1 MIHHPAWA
9 VCTTMPTAT
18 ARINNQKQKKQSDM
32 KRYRLIEYAYLAT
45 LVLGFTACSQDELVD
60 GSPVNGTPVT
70 FTASGIAMQQS
81 AATRATT
88 DGTWEADMTVGIK
101 ISGMNSELPK
111 AYTVKPNAD
120 DNTKATLSAADA
132 ANPFYW
138 QSSTESVAV
147 TAWWPY
153 ADGQTEPSEVI
164 VEADQSTRANYDAS
178 DYIMV
183 QEDVK
188 YSEPTLTFEHRT
200 AKVTINIQMSRENS
214 TASVSDLK
222 LCNLTGVKDGATQV
236 TPYQPDKNV
245 ATFEALLPEQTIAAD
260 TQFLSLQLDGHSF
273 TYTWTASQ
281 GYELKAGYNTIFTFT
296 LANKDIVF
304 EGCTLEEWTVQEIQG
319 NTGPSTLDFIVEDGT
334 YKVYTE
340 AGLKV
345 WADHVKAGHWST
357 NLTLMN
363 DIIMTSPASGSSN
376 WTPIGRSSQTSLNY
390 TTYTGTIEG
399 NGYTIDNMVV
409 NEPSSYRASMV
420 VALGEGGT
428 IRNLTIGSGSYFSS
442 RYYASSLV
450 VDNNGG
456 KVINC
461 HSAATV
467 EGKITSVR
475 TGVDF
480 SVGGVVANNWSDDGK
495 NSYVIGCSFSGQ
507 VIADANN
514 LEEYFFVG
522 GVVANSGTAVG
533 NNSNRAHVVGCINTG
548 GVTFQ
553 SAGSSTVSHVGGVVG
568 SNYQNHGLAVVTGCV
583 MTGKMTFSNVEKR
596 RPWYSAFDATIGE
609 IADATATH
617 VYYTGGSIESNY
629 SNPYRTTYA
638 KYDALLEVDGTDP
651 TWETATANINT
662 AIKDWNASNGDLCP
676 YHFEQTNGTNQPPT
690 LVDGAPN

>member
-1 MIHHPAWA
+1 M
-9 VCTTMPTAT
+9 
-18 ARINNQKQKKQSDM
+18 
-32 KRYRLIEYAYLAT
+32 
-45 LVLGFTACSQDELVD
+45 
-60 GSPVNGTPVT
+60 NGTPVT

>member
-1 MIHHPAWA
+1 MNRLYLRLFSIGA
-9 VCTTMPTAT
+9 TML
-18 ARINNQKQKKQSDM
+18 S
-32 KRYRLIEYAYLAT
+32 LA
-45 LVLGFTACSQDELVD
+45 ACSQEDLYPSAESGNAVQIGSVSIGSKVETRVSENPDD
-60 GSPVNGTPVT
+60 GGKSSLWD
-70 FTASGIAMQQS
+70 F
-81 AATRATT
+81 
-88 DGTWEADMTVGIK
+88 DGTEQI
-101 ISGMNSELPK
+101 
-111 AYTVKPNAD
+111 
-120 DNTKATLSAADA
+120 
-132 ANPFYW
+132 
-138 QSSTESVAV
+138 AV
-147 TAWWPY
+147 
-153 ADGQTEPSEVI
+153 Q
-164 VEADQSTRANYDAS
+164 
-178 DYIMV
+178 
-183 QEDVK
+183 
-188 YSEPTLTFEHRT
+188 
-200 AKVTINIQMSRENS
+200 
-214 TASVSDLK
+214 
-222 LCNLTGVKDGATQV
+222 VKDGVQGVYTLNEDKSVTTTQPTYWTGSGTHTINAWYPVESGNIDLSNQSAGHLAYALFASATGTYPDAVELNFRHSLAKLRVRLKGDVELIEKIVARHFTSCSLNTADGTV
-236 TPYQPDKNV
+236 TGNDEGDITLTKANYGTETYWEANFAPGAV
-245 ATFEALLPEQTIAAD
+245 ANDVLRFNDSFNAGIASVTQFEAGKIYTA
-260 TQFLSLQLDGHSF
+260 
-273 TYTWTASQ
+273 TYTVMTS
-281 GYELKAGYNTIFTFT
+281 
-296 LANKDIVF
+296 DIVTF
-304 EGCTLEEWTVQEIQG
+304 EGCTIADWQPG
-319 NTGPSTLDFIVEDGT
+319 DDFVGGTAPADYIVEDGT
-334 YKVYTE
+334 YYVYSE
-340 AGLKV
+340 VGLKA
-345 WADHVKAGHWST
+345 WADHVNAGNWST

-420 VALGEGGT
+420 VALGVGGT
-428 IRNLTIGSGSYFSS
+428 IRNLTIGSGSHFSS

-456 KVINC
+456 KIINC

-583 MTGKMTFSNVEKR
+583 MTGKMTFSYVEKR
-596 RPWYSAFDATIGE
+596 HPWYSAFDATIGE

-617 VYYTGGSIESNY
+617 VYYTGGSIESEW

-638 KYDALLEVDGTDP
+638 KYDALLEVDGIDI

-662 AIKDWNASNGDLCP
+662 AIKDWNADNGDLCP

-690 LVDGAPN
+690 LVDGMP